1 MNSVFLKRPFLV
13 KKRLP
18 IYYNKY
24 NKKIYASTSKNIVIK
39 KISYDILIDSII
51 TLNTFY
57 TTNTSLLICSSV
69 YANILTNDIALNV
82 ISNND
87 NNIFRKGQFLFTMG
101 LFTNIIG
108 GLIYVKPFNLIL
120 FLKYLIVMS
129 LSMGIFTN
137 IRYSFVYFVEKKYKL
152 RNIYSFGL
160 RLCSNILG
168 NIQYFLFT
176 MAIN

>member
-57 TTNTSLLICSSV
+57 TTNTSL
-69 YANILTNDIALNV
+69 
-82 ISNND
+82 
-87 NNIFRKGQFLFTMG
+87 
-101 LFTNIIG
+101 
-108 GLIYVKPFNLIL
+108 
-120 FLKYLIVMS
+120 
-129 LSMGIFTN
+129 
-137 IRYSFVYFVEKKYKL
+137 
-152 RNIYSFGL
+152 
-160 RLCSNILG
+160 
-168 NIQYFLFT
+168 
-176 MAIN
+176 